1 MTHLDFADP
10 LQATSICNNYNH
22 VVQIL
27 LLRISEA
34 RGLQA
39 GSYGENHTSY
49 GEYRSG
55 SSKPMVEI
63 ILHGGEYTVI
73 GDVRTVLINRCVN
86 EPIWG

>member
-1 MTHLDFADP
+1 MTRLAFADP

-22 VVQIL
+22 VVQIIL
-27 LLRISEA
+27 LLLSKV

-55 SSKPMVEI
+55 SSEPMAEI
-63 ILHGGEYTVI
+63 NFHGGEYTVI
-73 GDVRTVLINRCVN
+73 GDMRTVLIVN